1 MAASALLAAACGQSA
16 AAHAR
21 ISASGHGF
29 WDPAVAASTAP
40 SPNGENTGPAS
51 GAITYKFT
59 VTTVT
64 KRKNTLRGGQETSNP
79 LKACPVRGRGSFS
92 DDFGAPRYSGGFH
105 LHQGNDMFA
114 AFGTPI
120 VAPFDGRSVQAP
132 NKLGGLAVIV
142 YGAQGY
148 VYNAHLAAYG
158 KLGEVK
164 TGDVV
169 GYVGNTGDA
178 AGGPWHDHFEWH
190 PAQVPAR
197 AHMSPYGASDL
208 EGAVDPFPYLMAAC
222 G

>member
-1 MAASALLAAACGQSA
+1 
-16 AAHAR
+16 
-21 ISASGHGF
+21 
-29 WDPAVAASTAP
+29 
-40 SPNGENTGPAS
+40 
-51 GAITYKFT
+51 
-59 VTTVT
+59 
-64 KRKNTLRGGQETSNP
+64 P
-79 LKACPVRGRGSFS
+79 LKVCPVRGRGSFS

-164 TGDVV
+164 TGEVV
-169 GYVGNTGDA
+169 GFVGNTGDA

-197 AHMSPYGASDL
+197 AHMSPYGVSDL

-222 G
+222 GCPASLLLTGWLDRARLLHTSPAQGHYSRGVAASGRALRAGAT